1 MDTVLTQ
8 MGLSRLKTFCSFFFF
23 PWIILR
29 DDEFVTNGEL
39 LNVTSIYLLRQWNK
53 TRAMCIDTLK
63 NTSLLFCNY
72 FLNFSFLILCFPT
85 LLSVLFSCLNN
96 LSSFSFFSCEPDIL
110 PSYHFHVF
118 ISLYVMFLPRFRLFP
133 FVPIVSHTSCLPLCN
148 TLLCCG
154 WNFHPSCRTH
164 RSSFAS
170 WRGRRW
176 IRCILKG

>member
-23 PWIILR
+23 SRIILR

-39 LNVTSIYLLRQWNK
+39 LNVASIHFLRQWNK

-96 LSSFSFFSCEPDIL
+96 LSSFSFFFL
-110 PSYHFHVF
+110 WTWYPSFLSFSRFHF
-118 ISLYVMFLPRFRLFP
+118 
-133 FVPIVSHTSCLPLCN
+133 PLCHVPPAFSSLPVCPHRFPYFVFAPLQHSS
-148 TLLCCG
+148 LL
-154 WNFHPSCRTH
+154 WMKFSPIMSYPSL
-164 RSSFAS
+164 
-170 WRGRRW
+170 
-176 IRCILKG
+176 IICILKG